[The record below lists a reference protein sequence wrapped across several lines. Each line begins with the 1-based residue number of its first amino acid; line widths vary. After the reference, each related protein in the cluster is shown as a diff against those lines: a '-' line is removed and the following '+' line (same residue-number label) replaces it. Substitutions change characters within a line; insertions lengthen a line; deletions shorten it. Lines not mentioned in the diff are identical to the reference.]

1 MTKKFSVEYL
11 KEVLNLPE
19 DALEERIVDHN
30 RWSVVY
36 EIIFQDTDGK
46 YYKTWY
52 SIGAT
57 EYQDER
63 PWEYDTE
70 VECIEVHKKLVT
82 KYEWA
87 EV

>member
-1 MTKKFSVEYL
+1 MTKNFDVNYL

-19 DALEERIVDHN
+19 DALEERIVDHR
-30 RWSVVY
+30 RWSVDH
-36 EIIFQDTDGK
+36 EIIFQDIDGK
-46 YYKTWY
+46 HYKTWY

-57 EYQDER
+57 ECQDER
-63 PWEYDTE
+63 PWEFDTK